1 MLPAVLVRAQLQF
14 QPPTPGELKMTA
26 DPDAPGADAVYL
38 NIEET
43 DNNPMSYESHY
54 ARIKVLTE
62 KGKEMATVELPYLNL
77 SSKVT
82 DIKGRT
88 IHADGTIVPLNVKPE
103 DLMIAK
109 SGDEQFKRKVFTL
122 PSVEVGSILEY
133 RYDISNCDQKYG
145 GCFVVPPTWEIQKSH
160 FVHRAHYQFT
170 PPPSLMPAHASASF
184 TDLSTWA
191 DSHGRIIQS
200 IAFLQRLQP
209 GSAVKVGTTAYTVD
223 ATDVPPVPTEEWM
236 PPLAS
241 LLYRVSFYYT
251 FARNGTEFWQSDGKL
266 WSQDV
271 DKFAEPSKAI
281 KNALNGLVA
290 PGDSDL
296 DKAKKLY
303 AAVEALDNTDYSRRK
318 TASEMKELGIKA
330 AKHAE
335 DTWAQKS
342 GTSEDIAMLYLAM
355 LRAAG
360 LNAIAVKV
368 VDRDKGIFDPSY
380 LTLYQLDA
388 TLVAL
393 NAGGKQMVLDPGEK
407 MCPFGTVNWRH
418 SGAGGINQSDKGI
431 QISTTPEQSYKDNSV
446 NRVADLTL
454 DAHGGVTGYVQI
466 VMAGQKGLQWR
477 QAALRND
484 DTELKKQFD
493 HDELEGLVP
502 EGVEAHVDHFL
513 GVDQPGQ
520 NLMAVVKVTGTLGTA
535 TAKRLLLPGLFF
547 ETRAGAPFVNEE
559 KRLEPV
565 DMHFAERITD
575 DVTYHLPAGMTVEG
589 APQDASV
596 PWQGHAVFILKSK
609 ADAGQIEV
617 VNTLARA
624 FSEAKPEEYQDLRGF
639 YQQVAAAEQAQLVLK
654 IAPAASAAPAAPA
667 TSTPAGKGN

>member
-1 MLPAVLVRAQLQF
+1 
-14 QPPTPGELKMTA
+14 
-26 DPDAPGADAVYL
+26 
-38 NIEET
+38 
-43 DNNPMSYESHY
+43 
-54 ARIKVLTE
+54 
-62 KGKEMATVELPYLNL
+62 
-77 SSKVT
+77 
-82 DIKGRT
+82 
-88 IHADGTIVPLNVKPE
+88 
-103 DLMIAK
+103 
-109 SGDEQFKRKVFTL
+109 
-122 PSVEVGSILEY
+122 
-133 RYDISNCDQKYG
+133 
-145 GCFVVPPTWEIQKSH
+145 
-160 FVHRAHYQFT
+160 
-170 PPPSLMPAHASASF
+170 
-184 TDLSTWA
+184 
-191 DSHGRIIQS
+191 
-200 IAFLQRLQP
+200 
-209 GSAVKVGTTAYTVD
+209 
-223 ATDVPPVPTEEWM
+223 
-236 PPLAS
+236 
-241 LLYRVSFYYT
+241 
-251 FARNGTEFWQSDGKL
+251 
-266 WSQDV
+266 
-271 DKFAEPSKAI
+271 
-281 KNALNGLVA
+281 
-290 PGDSDL
+290 
-296 DKAKKLY
+296 
-303 AAVEALDNTDYSRRK
+303 
-318 TASEMKELGIKA
+318 
-330 AKHAE
+330 
-335 DTWAQKS
+335 
-342 GTSEDIAMLYLAM
+342 
-355 LRAAG
+355 
-360 LNAIAVKV
+360 
-368 VDRDKGIFDPSY
+368 
-380 LTLYQLDA
+380 
-388 TLVAL
+388 
-393 NAGGKQMVLDPGEK
+393 